1 MKQYLK
7 YFEKYKVPV
16 VLAPLMMILEC
27 ISDIVQPILMS
38 NIVDIGIANMNLS
51 YTVKT
56 GIFMILIAL
65 LAACTGILNAIFSS
79 KAAVGFATELR
90 KSLFKKVQS
99 FSFSNIDEFSTAS
112 LITRLT
118 SDITQLQ
125 NVVTMGLR
133 IFIKAPFMLVFAAIM
148 AVSINKDL
156 ALILVCSIPILFI
169 GIMFI
174 LKKGFPMFSIMQ
186 QKLDKV
192 NESIRENLTNVRV
205 VKSFVR
211 QDYEKQKFK
220 KSNDDLTNSTMK
232 AMNIVIVN
240 MPLMMFVMN
249 FTTIAVIWFGG
260 KQIAVGDFEVG
271 KLMAFINYI
280 FHILMSLMMVS
291 MTLIMFSRAGASSK
305 RILEV
310 LNTESDIADSPN
322 AKDIKVS
329 KGKIEFKNVSFKY
342 NKDNEEYTLKDINF
356 TVNAGEILA
365 IVGATGSAKTSLVQL
380 IPRLYDVTEGQVL
393 VDDVDVRDYKIKN
406 LRDGVGMVL
415 QKNVLFSGTIKEN
428 LKWGNENATDDQIVE
443 VCKDAQANDFIM
455 SFTDKY
461 DTDLGQGGVNV
472 SGGQKQRLCIARAML
487 KKPAI
492 LILDDSTSAVDTA
505 TEAKIRESFN
515 DNLKGTTKIIIAQR
529 ISSVVSADKI
539 LVVDDGKIVAIG
551 NHKELLENNQT
562 YQEIYYSQKEKGV
575 SA

>member
-133 IFIKAPFMLVFAAIM
+133 IFIKAPFMLIFAAIM

-539 LVVDDGKIVAIG
+539 LVVDDGKIVGIG

>member
-90 KSLFKKVQS
+90 KSLFKRVQS

-148 AVSINKDL
+148 AVNINKDL

-186 QKLDKV
+186 QKLDRV

-356 TVNAGEILA
+356 TVNSGEILA

-539 LVVDDGKIVAIG
+539 LVVDDGKIVGIG

>member
-7 YFEKYKVPV
+7 YFEKYKAPV

-539 LVVDDGKIVAIG
+539 LVVDDGKIVGIG

>member
-90 KSLFKKVQS
+90 KSLFKRVQS

-148 AVSINKDL
+148 AVNINKDL

-539 LVVDDGKIVAIG
+539 LVVDDGKIVGIG

>member
-90 KSLFKKVQS
+90 KSLFKRVQS

-148 AVSINKDL
+148 AVNINKDL

-356 TVNAGEILA
+356 TVNSGEILA

-539 LVVDDGKIVAIG
+539 LVVDDGKIVGIG

>member
-539 LVVDDGKIVAIG
+539 LVVDDGKIVGIG

>member
-90 KSLFKKVQS
+90 KSLFKRVQS

-428 LKWGNENATDDQIVE
+428 LKWGNENAADDQIVE

-539 LVVDDGKIVAIG
+539 LVVDDGKIVGIG

>member
-90 KSLFKKVQS
+90 KSLFKRVQS

-539 LVVDDGKIVAIG
+539 LVVDDGKIVGIG

>member
-7 YFEKYKVPV
+7 YFEKYKAPV

-65 LAACTGILNAIFSS
+65 IAACTGILNAIFSS

-322 AKDIKVS
+322 AKDVKVS

-428 LKWGNENATDDQIVE
+428 LKWGNENAADDQIVE

-539 LVVDDGKIVAIG
+539 LVVDDGKIVGIG